1 MDPNQNQ
8 TPLVSVPVTSSPLA
22 PSSVSPPVPAPSK
35 TVVPQWLVFVVSG
48 ALILLLALG
57 VFFFFYKPTKKPAA
71 APSAATQSV
80 IDISSLSAAYDSLS
94 GAGIKEFTPEH
105 KASTLATYAELAK
118 DFQIKPEFLQDKT
131 NNLLALSVAQ
141 LATTASAAEKVQY
154 SDELYLL
161 AKPYLKNKPARIID
175 EDQASSITGDQAK
188 AVYAKYTDAPL
199 TQEVEAAIDSRKL
212 VLQPSSV
219 QPYELHVM
227 NFQPKSNQETAFVG
241 ELKETGWVP
250 SLWNDKRDGFNYI
263 VLSKTEAETFLAGNN
278 DSINALFWHEYTHSQ
293 INYLR
298 GSALTRVL
306 EEYRAEHFSGDK
318 GAYYDVKQFVIYA
331 TVFSG
336 YDITAAMDKYPTDP
350 YSFYLDLYNGLGI
363 AEANK
368 IVIASP
374 NLYLQDATTPVKAV
388 QALTVGYDGAL
399 QGAYVIGQTDRVAL
413 NARINARAKRLIEIM
428 GSKQAAIDDLK
439 SYTGG
444 VYKLDFAAQKLT
456 DYINTNM

>member
-199 TQEVEAAIDSRKL
+199 TQEV
-212 VLQPSSV
+212 
-219 QPYELHVM
+219 
-227 NFQPKSNQETAFVG
+227 
-241 ELKETGWVP
+241 
-250 SLWNDKRDGFNYI
+250 
-263 VLSKTEAETFLAGNN
+263 
-278 DSINALFWHEYTHSQ
+278 
-293 INYLR
+293 
-298 GSALTRVL
+298 
-306 EEYRAEHFSGDK
+306 
-318 GAYYDVKQFVIYA
+318 
-331 TVFSG
+331 
-336 YDITAAMDKYPTDP
+336 
-350 YSFYLDLYNGLGI
+350 
-363 AEANK
+363 
-368 IVIASP
+368 
-374 NLYLQDATTPVKAV
+374 
-388 QALTVGYDGAL
+388 
-399 QGAYVIGQTDRVAL
+399 DRQ
-413 NARINARAKRLIEIM
+413 
-428 GSKQAAIDDLK
+428 S
-439 SYTGG
+439 
-444 VYKLDFAAQKLT
+444 
-456 DYINTNM
+456 